1 VPAWVNLKLNDPP
14 GEIVPLPKVLPVT
27 VWGAEV
33 LLFQMTVVPAV
44 TFSAWGLNAKEP
56 LLSVI
61 IVTTIVGAGVGV
73 GVGLGEVGVGV
84 GFFGVGVGLGLKTV
98 GVVVGLD
105 SIGVG
110 RDVVGDGV
118 EGVFVASTIVV
129 LATVGV
135 VVIAAGLLSPPQAVN
150 TINSDTN
157 RGKYQVIRLNTY
169 MFLGILSTSSRPV

>member
-1 VPAWVNLKLNDPP
+1 MPAWVNLKLNDPP

-84 GFFGVGVGLGLKTV
+84 GFFGVGVGLGLDSVGVGVGRDDVGDGAVGVFVVPTILVLSAV
-98 GVVVGLD
+98 GVVVA
-105 SIGVG
+105 
-110 RDVVGDGV
+110 VV
-118 EGVFVASTIVV
+118 
-129 LATVGV
+129 
-135 VVIAAGLLSPPQAVN
+135 GLLSPPQAVN
-150 TINSDTN
+150 TINSATIK
-157 RGKYQVIRLNTY
+157 RLYQAIGLETY
-169 MFLGILSTSSRPV
+169 MFLSILSASSRPVRRER